1 MRILMIHAAEF
12 SFRVTEETSVAA
24 AAGEVSEAEKS
35 GESGDALVCFVS
47 VEKKDEDAV
56 AKVAADAVRR
66 VVEHHRRVGAE
77 TLWLYP
83 YAHLSSDLASP
94 RAARQ
99 VLDAMWEGFRASG
112 APKLAR
118 APFGYYKAFEI
129 RAKGHPLSELAL
141 TITGEGAPEGEA
153 DAGESKAVRAEKKLR
168 SRFYVVTPDGAE
180 IPHEEFDF
188 GKHPVL
194 KRFHGY
200 ETAGTRVA
208 AEEPPH
214 VKLMRQH
221 ELVDYEPGSDAGNFR
236 WYPKGQLMKSLLEE
250 RINAVMNRYGAMR
263 VETPIMYD
271 YLHPNLAKYLDRFPA
286 RQYVLKSEKKDY
298 FLRFAAC
305 FGQYLIKH
313 DAQIS
318 YRQLPM
324 RLYELTHYSFR
335 REQSGEL
342 AGLRRLRTFTM
353 PDMHTLCGGTE
364 QAKREFSAQF
374 DLSREWMNDLGVPY
388 ATAVRVVRSFYDE
401 NRDFVRGLA
410 ARVGGPILLEVWDE
424 RFFYFVMKFEFNFV
438 DNHDK
443 GAALSTVQIDVE
455 NCAQFEIRYTDEDGE
470 KKHPLILH
478 ASISGAIERNVY
490 AMLEHQAA
498 RMKKGQK
505 GEFPFWLSPT
515 QIRFIPVSDPHA
527 DFCEELAAAFPYRAD
542 VDDRD
547 MSLGKKIKT
556 AEQEWVP
563 FIAVIGD
570 RERDGGPLSVRVR
583 GGEEFHGTRD
593 DLIARMDALQ
603 TDKPRRPLNT
613 PRRLAQRPVFVG

>member
-1 MRILMIHAAEF
+1 MIHAAEF

-24 AAGEVSEAEKS
+24 AAGEVAEEEKS
-35 GESGDALVCFVS
+35 GSSGDSLVCFVS
-47 VEKKDEDAV
+47 VEKKDEDAPERVV
-56 AKVAADAVRR
+56 AEAVRKILD
-66 VVEHHRRVGAE
+66 HHRRLDAE

-94 RAARQ
+94 RMARRILDLMWDALRAANAAR
-99 VLDAMWEGFRASG
+99 
-112 APKLAR
+112 KLAR
-118 APFGYYKAFEI
+118 APFGYYKAFHLE
-129 RAKGHPLSELAL
+129 AKGHPLSEQAL
-141 TITGEGAPEGEA
+141 TITGEGEAPSEA
-153 DAGESKAVRAEKKLR
+153 DAAESAAVRAEKKLR
-168 SRFYVVTPDGAE
+168 SRFYIVTPDGRQ

-188 GKHPVL
+188 EPHPVL
-194 KRFHGY
+194 RGFHAY
-200 ETAGTRVA
+200 ETAGTRAVT
-208 AEEPPH
+208 EEPPH
-214 VKLMRQH
+214 VKLMRHH

-236 WYPKGQLMKSLLEE
+236 WYPKGLLMKSLLEE
-250 RINAVMNRYGAMR
+250 RINAVMNRYGAMQ

-353 PDMHTLCGGTE
+353 PDMHTLCAGME
-364 QAKREFSAQF
+364 QAKIEFANQF
-374 DLSREWMNDLGVPY
+374 ELARVWMDDLGVPY
-388 ATAVRVVRSFYDE
+388 ATAVRVVKSFYDE
-401 NRDFVRGLA
+401 NREFVHSLA
-410 ARVGGPILLEVWDE
+410 AKVDAPILLEVWEE

-438 DNHDK
+438 DNQGK

-455 NCAQFEIRYTDEDGE
+455 NCLQFEIRYTDESGE
-470 KKHPLILH
+470 KVHPLILH

-490 AMLEHQAA
+490 ALLEHQAA
-498 RMKKGQK
+498 LMRRGRKGS
-505 GEFPFWLSPT
+505 FPFWLAPT
-515 QIRFIPVSDPHA
+515 QIRFVPVSDAHR
-527 DFCEELAAAFPYRAD
+527 DFCDELAAGWPYRAD
-542 VDDRD
+542 VDDRE

-570 RERDGGPLSVRVR
+570 REMAGGPLSVRVR
-583 GGEEFHGTRD
+583 GGEDFSGPRE
-593 DLIARMDALQ
+593 DLIRAMDALQ
-603 TDKPRRPLNT
+603 GARPRRPLNT
-613 PRRLAQRPVFVG
+613 PRNLARRPIFVG